1 MAFPRRLLVEGEELI
16 LDLRPHWIALVGPA
30 AVAILGLA
38 AYIVLLVYAPSSG
51 FGRSVLVWGG
61 LIALF
66 LLLVWYPARR
76 AVRWATSHFVV
87 TSDRVIHRQG
97 WIAKSSMEIPLEAIN
112 DVRFS
117 QGVFERIIGAGDLS
131 IESAGERGTNVF
143 SDIRNPEEVQKTIY
157 HQGEMN
163 QQRMMRGGPAPGA
176 PSTTGELE
184 RLASLRDR
192 GVLTQEEFEA
202 QKRRILGAGR

>member
-1 MAFPRRLLVEGEELI
+1 
-16 LDLRPHWIALVGPA
+16 
-30 AVAILGLA
+30 
-38 AYIVLLVYAPSSG
+38 
-51 FGRSVLVWGG
+51 
-61 LIALF
+61 
-66 LLLVWYPARR
+66 
-76 AVRWATSHFVV
+76 
-87 TSDRVIHRQG
+87 
-97 WIAKSSMEIPLEAIN
+97 
-112 DVRFS
+112 
-117 QGVFERIIGAGDLS
+117 
-131 IESAGERGTNVF
+131 
-143 SDIRNPEEVQKTIY
+143 VQKTIY